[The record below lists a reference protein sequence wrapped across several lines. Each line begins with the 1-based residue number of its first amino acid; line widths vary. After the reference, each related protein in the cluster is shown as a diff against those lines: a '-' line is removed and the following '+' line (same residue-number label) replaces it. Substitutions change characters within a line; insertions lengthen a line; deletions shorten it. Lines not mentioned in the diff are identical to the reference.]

1 MRNYF
6 TAILAGALLT
16 ACGGGGGTS
25 VATAPVTLKAYSDG
39 SGVIV
44 GYPDLGSG
52 GGPSKLVIG
61 ATDLVAAREVAG
73 GTLALTAT
81 SQTVNGKYYVVT
93 RTGTASNGAALEVV
107 SEGITLSED
116 LSEYVA
122 MSAVTIDGEL
132 GLLSAGTKPKSL
144 PSGTHSYS
152 GFALIVT
159 ETEAGNGTATF
170 TANFDS
176 KTANVAANIPANSAS
191 GNNNAYFFSANG
203 MPINTSDG
211 SFSTSSALMGQTGT
225 GGSSA
230 SVKGYF
236 AGVGAKGVHGM
247 VYNNSDARTPV
258 GVFVADR

>member
-1 MRNYF
+1 MEHEPQPENY
-6 TAILAGALLT
+6 II
-16 ACGGGGGTS
+16 
-25 VATAPVTLKAYSDG
+25 VEESDG
-39 SGVIV
+39 
-44 GYPDLGSG
+44 
-52 GGPSKLVIG
+52 
-61 ATDLVAAREVAG
+61 TF
-73 GTLALTAT
+73 
-81 SQTVNGKYYVVT
+81 
-93 RTGTASNGAALEVV
+93 
-107 SEGITLSED
+107 
-116 LSEYVA
+116 
-122 MSAVTIDGEL
+122 SAFIR
-132 GLLSAGTKPKSL
+132 
-144 PSGTHSYS
+144 Y
-152 GFALIVT
+152 
-159 ETEAGNGTATF
+159 
-170 TANFDS
+170 ANFDS